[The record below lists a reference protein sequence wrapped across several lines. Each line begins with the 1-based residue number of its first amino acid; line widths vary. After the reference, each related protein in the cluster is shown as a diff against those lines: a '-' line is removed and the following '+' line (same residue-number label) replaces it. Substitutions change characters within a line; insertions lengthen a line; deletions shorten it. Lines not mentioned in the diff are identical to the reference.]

1 VTPAGG
7 PVGPPCAP
15 PPPGAAGLPSAADRP
30 LAENR
35 RGRRT
40 AGVDDR
46 DGGRVAG
53 GASFFRCAPRAP
65 RRLRPAAAHCP
76 RRLPRWEEQ
85 TAASPSLVHEKSTSR
100 SRPRCASAASPLPRA
115 LPASAAAA
123 AAASASRGCAGKSKQ
138 RQTPTCD
145 TAAAMRR
152 RQPEPAAADTP
163 GCTLQRHHDC

>member
-1 VTPAGG
+1 
-7 PVGPPCAP
+7 
-15 PPPGAAGLPSAADRP
+15 

-46 DGGRVAG
+46 DGGRVARR
-53 GASFFRCAPRAP
+53 ASFFRCAPRAR
-65 RRLRPAAAHCP
+65 RRLRAAAAHCP

-85 TAASPSLVHEKSTSR
+85 TAASPNLVHGKSTSR

-145 TAAAMRR
+145 TAAAMRKAPHRPRAGSSRPHCRNNTQGRSR
-152 RQPEPAAADTP
+152 RQPTHLDAHCSGTTTAE
-163 GCTLQRHHDC
+163 